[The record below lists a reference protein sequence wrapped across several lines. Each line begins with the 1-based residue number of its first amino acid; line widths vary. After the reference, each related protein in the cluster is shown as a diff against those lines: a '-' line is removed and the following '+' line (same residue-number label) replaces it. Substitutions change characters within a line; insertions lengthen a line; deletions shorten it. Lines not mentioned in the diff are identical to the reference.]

1 MANQESAE
9 TLHKTTIRKFE
20 KWKLYS
26 SFKENIWDSDLAD
39 MQLISKL
46 NKGIPFLLCI
56 SNIYS
61 EYARVVPLKDEKC
74 STIP

>member
-9 TLHKTTIRKFE
+9 TLHKTTIRNFE

-26 SFKENIWDSDLAD
+26 SFKDNIWDSDLAD

>member
-9 TLHKTTIRKFE
+9 KLHKTTIRKFE

-26 SFKENIWDSDLAD
+26 SFKDNIWDSDLAD